1 MTQIILL
8 RHDHSSHGSHYLL
21 SQHTKKKE
29 DIEAKDPVCLMNFLF
44 QDGQSLWGSLS
55 RLPPRSH

>member
-8 RHDHSSHGSHYLL
+8 RHDLSSHGSHYLL

-44 QDGQSLWGSLS
+44 FSGWTISLGIS
-55 RLPPRSH
+55 

>member
-44 QDGQSLWGSLS
+44 FSGWTISLGIS
-55 RLPPRSH
+55 